1 MDVMAVFNSNYNAAI
16 VRVEKR
22 MGKGLALLS
31 SYSWSK
37 CMDQVGTPNGQGQ
50 EEGGTQGAEDRTN
63 LAREKGLCATQ
74 YLHRAVFSYIY
85 EFPFGRGKPFLNSG
99 GVLDKFVGGWTLTGI
114 TAFQSGAPES
124 VQDSIDVSNTGAAY
138 QRPDVYCNPNL
149 SSSQRTLQHWFNT
162 SCFGNVGL
170 DNPADPSSYRF
181 GNSGRMVIL
190 NAPGINNFDMALLKD
205 TSVKERV
212 RLQFRAEF
220 FNAFNH
226 PPLGT
231 PDSAM
236 SDSHYGWITT
246 AGNPRQI
253 QLALKLLW

>member
-1 MDVMAVFNSNYNAAI
+1 MDVMAVFNSSYNAAI

-22 MGKGLALLS
+22 MGKGLSLLA

-50 EEGGTQGAEDRTN
+50 EEGGTQGAEDRTD

-85 EFPFGRGKPFLNSG
+85 EFPFGRGKPYLNRG
-99 GVLDKFVGGWTLTGI
+99 GVANKFLGGWTLTGL
-114 TAFQSGAPES
+114 TTFQSGAPES

-138 QRPDVYCNPNL
+138 ERPDVYCNPNL
-149 SSSQRTLQHWFNT
+149 PSSKRTLLEWFNT
-162 SCFGNVGL
+162 SCFGNLNL
-170 DNPADPSSYRF
+170 DPPYRF
-181 GNSGRMVIL
+181 GTAGRMDIL
-190 NAPGINNFDMALLKD
+190 DGPGINNFDMALLKD
-205 TSVKERV
+205 TSLYERA

-226 PPLGT
+226 PPLWP

-236 SDSHYGWITT
+236 ADSTWGQVIG

-253 QLALKLLW
+253 QLALKLIW